1 MMSHHRLKV
10 YELLKGKPLFHPME
24 PGSHVGALAVVFG
37 AFPPEELR
45 QRGKYSHHV
54 FKEDGQSI
62 ASFLSMSSILI
73 NNM

>member
-1 MMSHHRLKV
+1 MSRHRLKV

-24 PGSHVGALAVVFG
+24 PGSHVGALAVVFS

-54 FKEDGQSI
+54 FQGRRSVY
-62 ASFLSMSSILI
+62 SFLFSTSPLSF
-73 NNM
+73 